1 MKYKK
6 LSKEIKDEIFHMHY
20 EGYSTYEIAKK
31 LNLAE
36 IEVIRVLWPD
46 K

>member
-1 MKYKK
+1 MKYKE
-6 LSKEIKDEIFHMHY
+6 LSKEIKDEIFHMYY

-31 LNLAE
+31 LDLAE
-36 IEVIRVLWPD
+36 VEVTRVLWPN